1 MKIKVLG
8 TGCPKCRALEANARR
23 AVEELGVDAEVSKV
37 TDISD
42 IMEYDVMITPALVI
56 DERVM
61 ASGRVADVQEI
72 KGWIREAGK

>member
-1 MKIKVLG
+1 VKIKVLG

>member
-1 MKIKVLG
+1 VKIKVLG

-23 AVEELGVDAEVSKV
+23 AVEELGVEAEVSKV
-37 TDISD
+37 TDISS
-42 IMEYDVMITPALVI
+42 IMEYDVLMTPALVI
-56 DERVM
+56 DEKVM

>member
-23 AVEELGVDAEVSKV
+23 AVEELGVEAEVSKV
-37 TDISD
+37 TDISS
-42 IMEYDVMITPALVI
+42 IMEYDVLMTPALVI
-56 DERVM
+56 DEKVM